1 MKVNL
6 IAFGTHPD
14 AAANANPETI
24 EVHDEGCY
32 LELLDELRKVLG
44 GRRIAGVW
52 DRRRAGK
59 GFWVAVQEV
68 NDGK

>member
-6 IAFGTHPD
+6 IPFGTHPD
-14 AAANANPETI
+14 AAANANPEQV
-24 EVHDEGCY
+24 EVRDEGCY
-32 LELLDELRKVLG
+32 LELLDALRRVLG

-59 GFWVAVQEV
+59 GFWVAVSQEV
-68 NDGK
+68 SK